1 MDTITPQYMEI
12 AVAGLHLSGQ
22 PLNHQL
28 TSLGSRLK
36 RSCTTSAEYKMYL
49 VKDARG
55 EKPGLIR
62 LSNGKGSAFELE
74 IWEVPLENAGKFIA
88 MIPQPLGIGTLNLH
102 DGTQVKGFICEPCV
116 MEQSEDISRF
126 SGWREYVRAK
136 EIE

>member
-1 MDTITPQYMEI
+1 METPVEYMEI

-36 RSCTTSAEYKMYL
+36 RSCKTASEYKMYL

-62 LSNGKGSAFELE
+62 LTNGKIGSAFDLE
-74 IWEVPLENAGKFIA
+74 IWELPIQNAGKFIS
-88 MIPQPLGIGTLNLH
+88 MIPQPLGIGTLNLG
-102 DGTQVKGFICEPCV
+102 DGSQVKGFICEPCV
-116 MEQSEDISRF
+116 VETSEDISRF
-126 SGWREYVRAK
+126 SGWREYMRAK